1 MLKELLIISTAFAFS
16 TNTRGQHSYNKIID
30 SIVISKMNEY
40 RIKALSLSI
49 VKDEKLFYSKG
60 YGFTGVD
67 SENIVTPETRFAT
80 ASITKLFTAS
90 AIMQLVEQGK
100 LDLNKKLLEYIPDF
114 KLKDLRVKDITIF
127 HLLTHSSGLP
137 WDNEL
142 KKASNDS
149 MALKEFIFSLY
160 DTKLKFSP
168 GEKFSGE
175 TYSNTGYDI
184 LGYLIE
190 QITSMPFQE
199 YIKRNILDKA
209 EMLNST
215 FYFKNIAVNKL
226 AVPLKISGYTKE
238 INRFNVYGE
247 IKDKN
252 PVLKYPELPIVEWTN
267 YQWGKPEHNPSGYLY
282 STTGDLSNW
291 IISCLKIFNNTKT
304 GFLSTTTLTNMWTLQ
319 RSIENMKT
327 SIGIGWWRFSDS
339 LTENY
344 VFHVG
349 RDPGY
354 SSTLRIYPNK
364 NIGITILSNAMY
376 ADKVIW
382 NEMPELIMK
391 VIINEN
397 NGK

>member
-339 LTENY
+339 LTGNY